1 MRALGLASAAEPPV
15 GGSGVI
21 FAAEVVLIVC
31 AVVPG

>member
-1 MRALGLASAAEPPV
+1 MRALSLASAAEPQA

-21 FAAEVVLIVC
+21 FAAEVALILG